1 MTENLLIAG
10 ERRASI
16 DGATFTVIN
25 PATGGE
31 LAEVSQAGTSDLE
44 LALSAA
50 TEAFRGAW
58 PQTSATTRGR
68 VLYAVASRIRAR
80 AEEFALLESKNTGKP
95 IGDARWEVEAAAST
109 FEYFAGAANKHLGE
123 VIPVTEPGLNVVLR
137 EPIGVCALIVPW
149 NFPLLI
155 TSWKVA
161 PALAAGNPIIIKP
174 ASLTPLT
181 ALLLGEVLVDA
192 GVPAEAVSVIPGPG
206 RSLGDALVGDP
217 RVSKISFT
225 GETATGAHILQ
236 RSAPNISRVSLEL
249 GGKSASIVFA
259 DSEWQRSADETL
271 MAVFGNAG
279 QDCCARSRILIES
292 KIYDDYVNRFAE
304 ATRSIKVGDP
314 LDESTEMGPL
324 TSERQ
329 RAITLEYLESGLAA
343 GAEQLSMRSDSSTP
357 DVNGFYLDPIVL
369 ASVDNSMTVA
379 QEEVFGPLA
388 CLIPFKDEADA
399 IEIANDSPYGLSGS
413 IWTENLGRS
422 MRVARGIRTGVL
434 SVNTNKSV
442 RTETPFGG
450 YKQSGL
456 GRELG
461 MQALNHYTEVK
472 NVFFSSE

>member
-25 PATGGE
+25 PATGRE

-50 TEAFRGAW
+50 TEAFRGVW

-161 PALAAGNPIIIKP
+161 PALAAGNPVIIKP

-259 DSEWQRSADETL
+259 DSDWQRSADETL

-292 KIYDDYVNRFAE
+292 KIYDDYVNCFAE

-343 GAEQLSMRSDSSTP
+343 GAEQLSVRSDSSTP

-369 ASVDNSMTVA
+369 ASVDNRMTVA

>member
-1 MTENLLIAG
+1 MTENLFIAG
-10 ERRASI
+10 ERRPSV

-25 PATGGE
+25 PATGRE

-44 LALSAA
+44 LALSYA
-50 TEAFRGAW
+50 TKAFGGAW
-58 PQTSATTRGR
+58 PRTSATARGR
-68 VLYAVASRIRAR
+68 VLYAVASGIRAR
-80 AEEFALLESKNTGKP
+80 AEEFALLESNNTGKP

-161 PALAAGNPIIIKP
+161 PALAAGNPVIIKP

-225 GETATGAHILQ
+225 GETATGVHILQ

-259 DSEWQRSADETL
+259 DSDWRRSADETL

-292 KIYDDYVNRFAE
+292 NIYDDYVNRFAE
-304 ATRSIKVGDP
+304 ATSSIKVGDP
-314 LDESTEMGPL
+314 LDISTEMGPL

-329 RAITLEYLESGLAA
+329 RAITLEYLERGLAA
-343 GAEQLSMRSDSSTP
+343 GAEQLSVRSDSSTP
-357 DVNGFYLDPIVL
+357 DANGFYLNPIVL
-369 ASVDNSMTVA
+369 ANVDNSMTVA

>member
-10 ERRASI
+10 EQRASI
-16 DGATFTVIN
+16 DGTTFTVIN
-25 PATGGE
+25 PATGRE

-44 LALSAA
+44 LALSYA
-50 TEAFRGAW
+50 TKAFGGAW
-58 PQTSATTRGR
+58 PRTSATARGR
-68 VLYAVASRIRAR
+68 VLYAVASGIRAR
-80 AEEFALLESKNTGKP
+80 AEEFALLESNNTGKP

-161 PALAAGNPIIIKP
+161 PALAAGNPVIIKP

-259 DSEWQRSADETL
+259 DSDWRRSADETL

-292 KIYDDYVNRFAE
+292 NIYDDYVNRFAE
-304 ATRSIKVGDP
+304 ATSSIKVGDP
-314 LDESTEMGPL
+314 LDNSTEMGPL

-329 RAITLEYLESGLAA
+329 RAITLEYLERGLAA
-343 GAEQLSMRSDSSTP
+343 GAEQLSVRSDSSTP
-357 DVNGFYLDPIVL
+357 DANGFYLNPIVL
-369 ASVDNSMTVA
+369 ANVDNSMTVA

>member
-1 MTENLLIAG
+1 MTENLFIAG

-25 PATGGE
+25 PATGRE

-50 TEAFRGAW
+50 TKAFSGAW
-58 PQTSATTRGR
+58 PRTSATTRGR
-68 VLYAVASRIRAR
+68 VLYAVASGIRAR

-161 PALAAGNPIIIKP
+161 PALAAGNPVIIKP

-206 RSLGDALVGDP
+206 RSLGDALVGDT

-259 DSEWQRSADETL
+259 DSDWQRSADETL

-329 RAITLEYLESGLAA
+329 RAITLEYLDSGLAA
-343 GAEQLSMRSDSSTP
+343 GAEQLSVRSDSSTP

-369 ASVDNSMTVA
+369 ANVSNRMTVA

>member
-1 MTENLLIAG
+1 MTENLFIAG

-25 PATGGE
+25 PATGRE

-50 TEAFRGAW
+50 TKAFSGAW
-58 PQTSATTRGR
+58 PRTSATTRGR
-68 VLYAVASRIRAR
+68 VLYAVASGIRAR
-80 AEEFALLESKNTGKP
+80 AEEFALLESNNTGKP
-95 IGDARWEVEAAAST
+95 IGDAHWEVEAAAST

-161 PALAAGNPIIIKP
+161 PALAAGNPVIIKP

-259 DSEWQRSADETL
+259 DSDWQRSADETL

-329 RAITLEYLESGLAA
+329 RAITLEYLDSGLAA
-343 GAEQLSMRSDSSTP
+343 GAEQLSVRSDSSTP

-369 ASVDNSMTVA
+369 ANVDNSMTVA

>member
-1 MTENLLIAG
+1 MTENLFIAG
-10 ERRASI
+10 ERRPSV

-25 PATGGE
+25 PATGRE

-44 LALSAA
+44 LALSYA
-50 TEAFRGAW
+50 TKAFSGAW
-58 PQTSATTRGR
+58 PRTSATARGR
-68 VLYAVASRIRAR
+68 VLYAVASGIRAR
-80 AEEFALLESKNTGKP
+80 AEEFALLESNNTGKP

-161 PALAAGNPIIIKP
+161 PALAAGNPVIIKP

-225 GETATGAHILQ
+225 GETATGVHILQ

-259 DSEWQRSADETL
+259 DSDWRRSADETL

-292 KIYDDYVNRFAE
+292 NIYDDYVNRFAE
-304 ATRSIKVGDP
+304 ATSSIKVGDP
-314 LDESTEMGPL
+314 LDISTEMGPL

-329 RAITLEYLESGLAA
+329 RAITLEYLERGLAA
-343 GAEQLSMRSDSSTP
+343 GAEQLSVRSGSSTP
-357 DVNGFYLDPIVL
+357 DANGFYLNPIVL
-369 ASVDNSMTVA
+369 ANVDNSMTVA

>member
-25 PATGGE
+25 PATGRE

-50 TEAFRGAW
+50 TKAFSGAW

-161 PALAAGNPIIIKP
+161 PALAAGNPVIIKP

-206 RSLGDALVGDP
+206 RSLGDALVGDL

-236 RSAPNISRVSLEL
+236 RSAPNIARVSLEL

-259 DSEWQRSADETL
+259 DSDWQRSADETL

-292 KIYDDYVNRFAE
+292 KIYDAYVNRFAE
-304 ATRSIKVGDP
+304 ATRAIKVGNP

-329 RAITLEYLESGLAA
+329 RAITLEYLERGLAA
-343 GAEQLSMRSDSSTP
+343 GAEQLSARSDSSTP

-369 ASVDNSMTVA
+369 ANVDNRMTVA

>member
-1 MTENLLIAG
+1 MTENLFIAG
-10 ERRASI
+10 ERRPSV

-25 PATGGE
+25 PATGRE

-44 LALSAA
+44 LALSYA
-50 TEAFRGAW
+50 TKAFSGAW
-58 PQTSATTRGR
+58 PRTSATARGR
-68 VLYAVASRIRAR
+68 VLYAVASGIRAR
-80 AEEFALLESKNTGKP
+80 AEEFALLESNNTGKP

-161 PALAAGNPIIIKP
+161 PALAAGNPVIIKP

-225 GETATGAHILQ
+225 GETATGVHILQ

-259 DSEWQRSADETL
+259 DSDWRRSADETL

-292 KIYDDYVNRFAE
+292 NIYDDYVNRFAE
-304 ATRSIKVGDP
+304 ATSSIKVGDP
-314 LDESTEMGPL
+314 LDISTEMGPL

-329 RAITLEYLESGLAA
+329 RAITLEYLERGLAA
-343 GAEQLSMRSDSSTP
+343 GAEQLSVRSDSSTP
-357 DVNGFYLDPIVL
+357 DANGFYLNPIVL
-369 ASVDNSMTVA
+369 ANVDNSMTVA

>member
-1 MTENLLIAG
+1 MTENLFIAG

-25 PATGGE
+25 PATGRE

-50 TEAFRGAW
+50 TKAFSGAW
-58 PQTSATTRGR
+58 PRTSATTRGR
-68 VLYAVASRIRAR
+68 VLYAVASGIRAR

-161 PALAAGNPIIIKP
+161 PALAAGNPVIIKP

-259 DSEWQRSADETL
+259 DSDWQRSADETL

-329 RAITLEYLESGLAA
+329 RAITLEYLDSGLAA
-343 GAEQLSMRSDSSTP
+343 GAEQLSVRSDSSTP

-369 ASVDNSMTVA
+369 ANVSNRMTVA

>member
-25 PATGGE
+25 PATGRE

-161 PALAAGNPIIIKP
+161 PALAAGNPVIIKP

-259 DSEWQRSADETL
+259 DSDWQRSADETL

-343 GAEQLSMRSDSSTP
+343 GAEQLSMRSVSSTP
-357 DVNGFYLDPIVL
+357 DVSGFYLDPIVL

>member
-25 PATGGE
+25 PATGRE

-161 PALAAGNPIIIKP
+161 PALAAGNPVIIKP

-259 DSEWQRSADETL
+259 DSDWQRSADETL

-343 GAEQLSMRSDSSTP
+343 GAEQLSVRSDSSTP

-369 ASVDNSMTVA
+369 ASVDNRMTVA